1 MTVAFNYNKTEV
13 DDRETINPI
22 SGDRVEALED
32 VLPNA
37 KGNIAWS
44 HTQGQLRTLVRASYY
59 GAWKSTGNGYTLG
72 ATTLVDAQV
81 AYDYTENSELVLG
94 VENLFDEYPDK
105 NPGRSG
111 VGQLYPEDSPF
122 GFNGGSWYLQAR
134 YSF

>member
-22 SGDRVEALED
+22 SGDRVEALGD
-32 VLPNA
+32 VLPNV

-44 HTQGQLRTLVRASYY
+44 HTQDQLCTLVRASYY
-59 GAWKSTGNGYTLG
+59 GAWKSTGNGYTRG
-72 ATTLVDAQV
+72 ATTFVDAQV
-81 AYDYTENSELVLG
+81 AYDYIENSELVLG

-105 NPGRSG
+105 NPGRGG
-111 VGQLYPEDSPF
+111 VGQLYPEVSPF
-122 GFNGGSWYLQAR
+122 GFNRGSWYLQAR

>member
-22 SGDRVEALED
+22 SGGRVEALED
-32 VLPNA
+32 VLPNV
-37 KGNIAWS
+37 KGNLAWS

-94 VENLFDEYPDK
+94 VENLFDEYQDK
-105 NPGRSG
+105 NPGRGG
-111 VGQLYPEDSPF
+111 VGQLYPKDSPF